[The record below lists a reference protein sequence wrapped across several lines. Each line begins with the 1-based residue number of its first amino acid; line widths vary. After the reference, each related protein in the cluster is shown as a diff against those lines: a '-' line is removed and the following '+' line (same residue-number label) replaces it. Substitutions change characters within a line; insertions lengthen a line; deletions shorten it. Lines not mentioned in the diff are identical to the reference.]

1 MKIDFS
7 YGQKLSKLL
16 KLINYYQNYQIRKN
30 SEKTFIGGNFPRGNF
45 LGGIFPGGGSFQ
57 PGTFF
62 LELFRGVLTSHLMK
76 ECFCEKSIRLIR

>member
-30 SEKTFIGGNFPRGNF
+30 SEKTFIGGQFSRGQF
-45 LGGIFPGGGSFQ
+45 SGGHFSGWGVISAGGIFPRTFQ
-57 PGTFF
+57 GHINKPSHEGVF
-62 LELFRGVLTSHLMK
+62 L
-76 ECFCEKSIRLIR
+76 

>member
-16 KLINYYQNYQIRKN
+16 KLINYYQNYQVRKY
-30 SEKTFIGGNFPRGNF
+30 SEKTFIGGNFP
-45 LGGIFPGGGSFQ
+45 GGIFPGGGSFQ
-57 PGTFF
+57 PGAFF
-62 LELFRGVLTSHLMK
+62 LEPFRGILTNHLMK